1 MKVAV
6 KVSSDAMIRALRLAL
21 LDTRQKVAAK
31 AESLQNDNPQER
43 DNVSRS

>member
-21 LDTRQKVAAK
+21 LDTRQKVVDK
-31 AESLQNDNPQER
+31 AESLQNDKPQER

>member
-6 KVSSDAMIRALRLAL
+6 KVSSQAMIRALRLAL
-21 LDTRQKVAAK
+21 LDTRQKVVDK
-31 AESLQNDNPQER
+31 SESLQDDQPQER